1 MLRYEEKEKRRKRH
15 KSASTKSHK
24 DSDSSDTETAPS
36 SRSQTPGR
44 SGLVAC
50 AGFFVVGGGG
60 PSALTSCAPFLID
73 YHIHT
78 CVMSITALDPLW
90 LPPLSRA
97 GMSSPVPGSENLL

>member
-60 PSALTSCAPFLID
+60 TQGEMVKKVL
-73 YHIHT
+73 
-78 CVMSITALDPLW
+78 PLFI
-90 LPPLSRA
+90 L
-97 GMSSPVPGSENLL
+97 